1 MKMLFAR
8 ASVPAWVVILGLGAL
23 LAPAG
28 IATTVFLVALGLACI
43 PAVISIG
50 VWKRTASGDLTSSEG
65 LTSSGGRKASDY
77 REPTAGVMGVWHAAR
92 RAPKTIDAEF
102 VVEDVTPEKRH
113 P

>member
-8 ASVPAWVVILGLGAL
+8 AAVPGWVVILGLGAL

-28 IATTVFLVALGLACI
+28 IATTVFLVAMGLACI
-43 PAVISIG
+43 PAVISVG
-50 VWKRTASGDLTSSEG
+50 VWKRAASGDL
-65 LTSSGGRKASDY
+65 KASGY
-77 REPTAGVMGVWHAAR
+77 REPTAGEMGVWHAAR
-92 RAPKTIDAEF
+92 REPKAIDAEF

>member
-8 ASVPAWVVILGLGAL
+8 AAVPAWVVVLGLGAL

-50 VWKRTASGDLTSSEG
+50 VWKRTVSGDLI
-65 LTSSGGRKASDY
+65 SSG
-77 REPTAGVMGVWHAAR
+77 EMGVWHAAR
-92 RAPKTIDAEF
+92 RPPKAIDADF
-102 VVEDVTPEKRH
+102 VVEDVTPKKLH
-113 P
+113 Q

>member
-8 ASVPAWVVILGLGAL
+8 AAVPGWVVILGLGAL

-28 IATTVFLVALGLACI
+28 IATTVFLVAMGLACI
-43 PAVISIG
+43 PAVISVG
-50 VWKRTASGDLTSSEG
+50 VWKRAASGDLTSSG
-65 LTSSGGRKASDY
+65 DLKASGY
-77 REPTAGVMGVWHAAR
+77 REPTAGEMGVWHAAR
-92 RAPKTIDAEF
+92 REPKAIDAEF

>member
-1 MKMLFAR
+1 MKMFFAR
-8 ASVPAWVVILGLGAL
+8 AAVPGWVVILGLGAL

-28 IATTVFLVALGLACI
+28 IATTVFLVAMGLACI

-50 VWKRTASGDLTSSEG
+50 VWKRAASGDLED
-65 LTSSGGRKASDY
+65 SGD

-92 RAPKTIDAEF
+92 REPKAIDAEF